1 MIHDR
6 IIFILFSYKQFFPT
20 AKMSFDPADLENT
33 SIDDLEEKQINVL
46 NDWIK
51 SFEEK
56 KGYPIVG
63 RLKK

>member
-1 MIHDR
+1 
-6 IIFILFSYKQFFPT
+6 
-20 AKMSFDPADLENT
+20 MSFDPADLENT